1 MPVSAAYL
9 GIVLIWSTIPL
20 TIQWSTQGVDFALA
34 VLGRMLIGLAVAICI
49 QYVGRIRF
57 PTHRRALLSYVVG
70 GLGLF
75 ASMTLTYWAAR
86 FIYSGLIS
94 VMFGLAPLMAGVLAA
109 LLLDEKSLTPW
120 KVFGT
125 LLGIAGLGVIFLTGD
140 RLGGEHFVGGLAAL
154 LAAVFFYSAC
164 LVGLKR
170 IGDDSPPLATTVG
183 SLAVATPLFAVLW
196 LVVGTALPDEIPWRT
211 GVAIVYLGVFGSAV
225 GFTLY
230 YYVVKHMHAARVAL
244 ITLITPVVA
253 LLLGN
258 LLNGERIT
266 PNLAVGSIL
275 ILLGLIAHQ
284 REPRWSLLQR
294 LWSRLR

>member
-109 LLLDEKSLTPW
+109 LLLDEKS
-120 KVFGT
+120 
-125 LLGIAGLGVIFLTGD
+125 
-140 RLGGEHFVGGLAAL
+140 
-154 LAAVFFYSAC
+154 
-164 LVGLKR
+164 
-170 IGDDSPPLATTVG
+170 
-183 SLAVATPLFAVLW
+183 
-196 LVVGTALPDEIPWRT
+196 
-211 GVAIVYLGVFGSAV
+211 
-225 GFTLY
+225 
-230 YYVVKHMHAARVAL
+230 
-244 ITLITPVVA
+244 
-253 LLLGN
+253 
-258 LLNGERIT
+258 
-266 PNLAVGSIL
+266 
-275 ILLGLIAHQ
+275 
-284 REPRWSLLQR
+284 
-294 LWSRLR
+294 

>member
-1 MPVSAAYL
+1 MPVPVAYL
-9 GIVLIWSTIPL
+9 AIILIWSTTPL

-34 VLGRMLIGLAVAICI
+34 VLGRMSIGLVVAAGILFSA
-49 QYVGRIRF
+49 RIRF

-75 ASMTLTYWAAR
+75 ASMSLTYWAAR

-94 VMFGLAPLMAGVLAA
+94 VMFGLAPLIAGLLSA
-109 LLLDEKSLTPW
+109 LLLDEESLTPW
-120 KVFGT
+120 KVLGI
-125 LLGIAGLGVIFLTGD
+125 LLGVTGLGIIFLTGD
-140 RLGGEHFVGGLAAL
+140 RLGGEHFIGGLVAL
-154 LAAVFFYSAC
+154 LAAVFFYSFC

-196 LVVGTALPDEIPWRT
+196 FVGGAVPPEEVPWRA

-258 LLNGERIT
+258 LLNGKRIT
-266 PNLAVGSIL
+266 SNLAVGSIL
-275 ILLGLIAHQ
+275 ILLSLIAHQ
-284 REPRWSLLQR
+284 REPRWSLL
-294 LWSRLR
+294 

>member
-1 MPVSAAYL
+1 MPVPVAYFA
-9 GIVLIWSTIPL
+9 IILIWSTTPL

-34 VLGRMLIGLAVAICI
+34 VLGRMSIGLAVATGILLSA
-49 QYVGRIRF
+49 RIRF

-75 ASMTLTYWAAR
+75 ASMSLTYWAAR

-94 VMFGLAPLMAGVLAA
+94 VMFGLAPLMAGILAT

-120 KVFGT
+120 KVFGI
-125 LLGIAGLGVIFLTGD
+125 LLGVTGLGVIFLTGD
-140 RLGGEHFVGGLAAL
+140 RLGGQHFIGGLAAL

-183 SLAVATPLFAVLW
+183 SLTVATPLFAVLW
-196 LVVGTALPDEIPWRT
+196 LSAGAALPEAVPWRA
-211 GVAIVYLGVFGSAV
+211 GAAIVYLGVFGSAV

-253 LLLGN
+253 LLLGK

-266 PNLAVGSIL
+266 PNLAVGTAL
-275 ILLGLIAHQ
+275 ILLGLAAHQ
-284 REPRWSLLQR
+284 WEPRRALLR
-294 LWSRLR
+294 IWSRFK